1 MRLTFPGPGRRRAA
15 ALALAWLVPLASCAG
30 TPTLDESRLVDLS
43 QAFVERTPTAPGEP
57 PLHYE
62 RVAKRRDDG
71 RWLSTGTL
79 HGSIHSGTH
88 LDAPVHYS
96 EGRRAADEVPLAQL
110 VAPIRLIESEPGE
123 RTELKIGIDAL
134 RKHEREHGRIPVGA
148 AVLIR
153 TGWSRYWTQP
163 ERYLGGKDENRIPG
177 ITVELA
183 RELVA
188 RKVDLVGIDTLSLD
202 AGVERDVPAQ
212 RALADANIPWLE
224 NLSIPPDFPETGATL
239 VALPLELEGG
249 GSSPARVVAIVP

>member
-1 MRLTFPGPGRRRAA
+1 MRRTLSGRPLHRFASGV
-15 ALALAWLVPLASCAG
+15 LASLAGLASCAG
-30 TPTLDESRLVDLS
+30 MPTLDEGRIVDLT
-43 QAFVERTPTAPGEP
+43 QPFTERTPTAPGEP

-79 HGSIHSGTH
+79 HGSVHSGTH
-88 LDAPVHYS
+88 LDAPVHYA
-96 EGRRAADEVPLAQL
+96 EGRRSADEVPLAQL
-110 VAPIRLIESEPGE
+110 VAPIRLIEADPSDG
-123 RTELKIGIDAL
+123 RELRIGLEAL
-134 RKHEREHGRIPVGA
+134 RKHEREHGRVPVGA

-153 TGWSRYWTQP
+153 TGWGRFWTQP
-163 ERYLGGKDENRIPG
+163 ERYLGGKDETRTPG

-183 RELVA
+183 QELLA

-202 AGVERDVPAQ
+202 AGVEHDAPAQ
-212 RALADANIPWLE
+212 RALAHGNVPWLE

-239 VALPLELEGG
+239 IALPLELEGG